1 MNEKPKKPTQP
12 LPGAGG
18 KSSGIAAP
26 PPVATTKQ
34 TYPDPMYSHLA

>member
-12 LPGAGG
+12 LPNTGN

-26 PPVATTKQ
+26 APAVTTNQ
-34 TYPDPMYSHLA
+34 TYPDPM